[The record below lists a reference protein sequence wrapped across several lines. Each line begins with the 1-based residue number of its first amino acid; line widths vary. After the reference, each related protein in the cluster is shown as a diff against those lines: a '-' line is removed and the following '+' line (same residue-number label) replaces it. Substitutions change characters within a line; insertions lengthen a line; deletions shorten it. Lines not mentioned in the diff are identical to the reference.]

1 MSPLEPRPLAG
12 KRVVVTRAADQAQS
26 MVDDLGERG
35 AEALLMPGIAT
46 APLESTELA
55 AALADIARYDWIVL
69 TSTNAVR
76 FLFDRLSPAR
86 LDPATATTS
95 RPRLAVVGTATAAAL
110 RDVGFEPDAMPTE
123 FVGTALV
130 AAMGDLSGAWLLL
143 PRSRRGREETA
154 AALTAAGARVDDIA
168 LYDTVPTPPTDAML
182 AELRAGVDAV
192 TFTSPSTV
200 EGFLT
205 DATRPCLTGAVIAAI
220 GPVTTQALTEQGI
233 TVDVQPETYTTAA
246 LVEALAHYFREEA
259 R

>member
-1 MSPLEPRPLAG
+1 MCPRESGPLAG

-26 MVDDLGERG
+26 MVDDLRERG
-35 AEALLMPGIAT
+35 AEPLLMPGIAT
-46 APLESTELA
+46 MPLESTELT

-76 FLFDRLSPAR
+76 FLFDRLSSAR
-86 LDPATATTS
+86 LDPATDTTS

-123 FVGTALV
+123 FVGTALA
-130 AAMGDLSGAWLLL
+130 AAMGDLSGAWVLL
-143 PRSRRGREETA
+143 PRSRRGREETS

-168 LYDTVPTPPTDAML
+168 LYDSVPTPPTDAMR

-205 DATRPCLTGAVIAAI
+205 DATRPYLTGVAIAAI
-220 GPVTTQALTEQGI
+220 GPTTAQALIDQGI
-233 TVDVQPETYTTAA
+233 GVDVQPETYTTAA

-259 R
+259 